1 MWRRRL
7 LVIVVFWILFAG
19 AGGAQ
24 SPVAPLAL
32 VGGTVYV
39 SPTDNPISNGV
50 VLIRDGKITAV
61 GRAGSVSIP
70 RTARR
75 LNCTGLTITAGFWNS
90 HVHFMERKWAESA
103 KMPATELGR
112 QLQAMLTRYG
122 VTSAFDTGSSW
133 ETTRRIRDRVESGE
147 VPGPRIRSAGEPLF
161 AKGSFSL
168 NDVPVADALGF
179 MRYMPSEVGDA
190 AEASAVAK
198 AHLDAGTD
206 AIKVYAANYFPPFL
220 TLPENVMRAAFD
232 EAHKRGKPAL
242 AHPTTRAGLLA
253 AVRAGADVIVHTT
266 PEGGPW
272 DDSVLG
278 AMRQAKVA
286 LIPTLKLFGYE
297 RRHDQMSLIDRSNA
311 VAGGQLKAW
320 VAAGG
325 TVLFGTDVGYMSE
338 YDPSGEYGLM
348 AEAGMT
354 FRQILVSLT
363 TAPAETFGDSARL
376 GKNRRRPGRRPYRL
390 ESRSLPRRPRAGQRA
405 VTVRDGRLIYEAPR

>member
-1 MWRRRL
+1 MQMKKL
-7 LVIVVFWILFAG
+7 LAIAVFLILFART
-19 AGGAQ
+19 GGAQ
-24 SPVAPLAL
+24 LAVAPLAL
-32 VGGTVYV
+32 IGGTVYV

-50 VLIRDGKITAV
+50 VLIRDGRIAAV
-61 GRAGSVSIP
+61 GRAGSVAIP
-70 RTARR
+70 RTART

-90 HVHFMERKWAESA
+90 HVHFMERKWTESG
-103 KMPATELGR
+103 KMSAADLAR

-161 AKGSFSL
+161 AKGSFSPG
-168 NDVPVADALGF
+168 DAPAADALGF

-198 AHLDAGTD
+198 AHLNAGTD

-220 TLPENVMRAAFD
+220 ALPEDVMRAAFD
-232 EAHKRGKPAL
+232 EARKRGKPAF

-266 PEGGPW
+266 PDGGPW
-272 DDSVLG
+272 DDSVLRI
-278 AMRQAKVA
+278 MRQANVA
-286 LIPTLKLFGYE
+286 VIPTLKLFGYE
-297 RRHDQMSLIDRSNA
+297 LRHDQISVTDRLNA
-311 VAGGQLKAW
+311 AARGQLKAW
-320 VAAGG
+320 IAAGG

-338 YDPSGEYGLM
+338 YDPSDEYALM

-354 FRQILVSLT
+354 FRQILASLT
-363 TAPAETFGDSARL
+363 TAPAEKFGDSARL
-376 GKNRRRPGRRPYRL
+376 GRIATGLAADLTVLNQDP
-390 ESRSLPRRPRAGQRA
+390 SRDVRALANVRY
-405 VTVRDGRLIYEAPR
+405 TVRDGKLIYEAPK